1 MCIKPDGGT
10 HPRQSAKEIAEA
22 ERHPILL
29 LYTSRYNQLHPR
41 SQTVASPQVGGPD
54 STICHIVY
62 HWGGYLC

>member
-1 MCIKPDGGT
+1 MVVHIPDNLLKRLQ
-10 HPRQSAKEIAEA
+10 RQKDT
-22 ERHPILL
+22 PILL

>member
-1 MCIKPDGGT
+1 MVVHIPDNLLKRLQ
-10 HPRQSAKEIAEA
+10 RQKDT
-22 ERHPILL
+22 PILL
-29 LYTSRYNQLHPR
+29 LYTSRYNQLYPR